1 MTKEIYTLKK
11 WKTKWWDAEEAY
23 NEWRSDFERADENDE
38 LKELLEDF
46 IEDKAFTET
55 CSLDKNDNLIVV
67 REWIDDI
74 DYMMYD
80 MRSEFPMMQIKDE
93 LETLC
98 WEIEKEKDD

>member
-11 WKTKWWDAEEAY
+11 WKTKWWDAEEAFK
-23 NEWRSDFERADENDE
+23 EWRSDFNRADENDE

-46 IEDKAFTET
+46 IEDKAFTESY
-55 CSLDKNDNLIVV
+55 SLDKNDNLIVI
-67 REWIDDI
+67 REWIDDS

-93 LETLC
+93 LETLG